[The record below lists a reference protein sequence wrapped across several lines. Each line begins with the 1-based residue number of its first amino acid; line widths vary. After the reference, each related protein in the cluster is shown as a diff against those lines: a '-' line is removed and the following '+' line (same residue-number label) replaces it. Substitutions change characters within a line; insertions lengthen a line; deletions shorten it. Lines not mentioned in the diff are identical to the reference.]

1 MKLLRL
7 RSTDLNKAKSDQE
20 RGRSRGQSMV
30 EVALILPLLVLLLAV
45 VVEASLALN
54 AWMRV
59 NTAARDSM
67 RFALDAGH
75 DDEVAALVMSKLS
88 GMNTADIDIYL
99 IKGSTDC
106 NGNIPPVS
114 PPGPSCSGTAPTY
127 WGPKHLQGTGPS
139 EPKLTRATLQQR
151 LNVDYRDANAKKN
164 LPFTI
169 VEVQY
174 KYTPLALGVFLG
186 RTSIPMTSY
195 AIVQQY

>member
-1 MKLLRL
+1 
-7 RSTDLNKAKSDQE
+7 
-20 RGRSRGQSMV
+20 MV

-75 DDEVAALVMSKLS
+75 DDDITGLVMSKLS
-88 GMNTADIDIYL
+88 GMNSGDVDIYL

-106 NGNIPPVS
+106 NGNIPPVT
-114 PPGPSCSGTAPTY
+114 PPGPACPGPAPTY
-127 WGPKHLQGTGPS
+127 WGPKHIQGTGPS

-151 LNVDYRDANAKKN
+151 LKIDYRDPNAKKN
-164 LPFTI
+164 VPFTI

-174 KYTPLALGVFLG
+174 KYTPLALGLFLG
-186 RTSIPMTSY
+186 RTTIPMTSY

>member
-7 RSTDLNKAKSDQE
+7 RSTDLNKAKYAQE

-30 EVALILPLLVLLLAV
+30 EISLILPLIVLLLAV
-45 VVEASLALN
+45 VVEAGLALN
-54 AWMRV
+54 SWMRV

-75 DDEVAALVMSKLS
+75 DDEVAALAMSKLP
-88 GMNTADIDIYL
+88 GMNSGDIDIYL

-114 PPGPSCSGTAPTY
+114 PPGPACSGTIPTY
-127 WGPKHLQGTGPS
+127 WGPKHIHGTGPS

-151 LNVDYRDANAKKN
+151 LNVDYRDSNAKKN
-164 LPFTI
+164 VPFTI
-169 VEVQY
+169 VEIQY

-186 RTSIPMTSY
+186 RTTIPMTSY